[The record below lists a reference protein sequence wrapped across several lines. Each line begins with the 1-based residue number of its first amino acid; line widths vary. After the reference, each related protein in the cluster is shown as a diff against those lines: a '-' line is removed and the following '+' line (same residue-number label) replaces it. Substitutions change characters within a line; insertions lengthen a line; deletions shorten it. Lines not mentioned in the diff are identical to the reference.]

1 METTTLQ
8 AEVRAGR
15 GKGPARR
22 LRAQGKLPGVFYGP
36 GVEPTPL
43 TLSPKE
49 LEKTLRGE
57 RGRNTVFKLVVD
69 GKDHLAMVRDV
80 TTDPVTQ
87 ELLHVD
93 LYRVLEDKVLEIN
106 VPLRAR
112 GKAIGV
118 VQGGVLNLT
127 RRHLPVRTT
136 PAKIPASIEVDVTHL
151 DLKDTIAL
159 EEVELP
165 EGIECLLQP
174 KLTLAIVL
182 EPRKVTEE
190 EEEEAAAAAAAAAEA
205 ATAEPSEGAPAPE
218 PEAGG
223 DTPAS

>member
-1 METTTLQ
+1 
-8 AEVRAGR
+8 
-15 GKGPARR
+15 
-22 LRAQGKLPGVFYGP
+22 
-36 GVEPTPL
+36 
-43 TLSPKE
+43 
-49 LEKTLRGE
+49 
-57 RGRNTVFKLVVD
+57 VFKLVVD
-69 GKDHLAMVRDV
+69 GKEHLAMLRDV

-93 LYRVLEDKVLEIN
+93 LYRVLEGKVLEIN
-106 VPLRAR
+106 VPFRAR

-151 DLKDTIAL
+151 DMKDTLAV
-159 EEVELP
+159 EDVELP

-190 EEEEAAAAAAAAAEA
+190 EEEAAAAAAEA
-205 ATAEPSEGAPAPE
+205 ATAELSEGAPPAE